1 MSSQPLTQL
10 RTWLASQGLDAFL
23 VTQPQNRSYLSG
35 WLNDDNEGAGMLLVG
50 QQQQLLFTNPLYK
63 EVAEKEATGWQVIVP
78 EAREYMPVIVD
89 VARELGWQK
98 IGFESEAMN
107 LVGIENAYAEEKKVL
122 TLHAI

>member
-35 WLNDDNEGAGMLLVG
+35 WLNDDDEGAGMLLVG

-63 EVAEKEATGWQVIVP
+63 EVAEKEAADWQVIVP
-78 EAREYMPVIVD
+78 EAREYMPVIVEVD
-89 VARELGWQK
+89 REHGWKK
-98 IGFESEAMN
+98 IVYEAKAMT
-107 LVGIENAYAEEKKVL
+107 VTEIEKLFSAGQ
-122 TLHAI
+122 I